1 MLRPISAR
9 GVTVVTSACNGALT
23 PVNKP
28 ESISSAT
35 STQMLGATMSRPIV
49 TAPLAMARITIGL
62 RP

>member
-1 MLRPISAR
+1 
-9 GVTVVTSACNGALT
+9 VTSACNGALT